1 MSGWK
6 KGLQFRPGLQQGNN
20 FHGENLHKLKIGRLK
35 KEDIVD
41 KKIVVLVHPGLPYR
55 KTIKYASARA
65 REIGAKLLLL
75 TVFPEFDESERVAL
89 AVHEFASYETVSNN
103 IEKDVVTFLERAVQF
118 CLDNGITADTQVE
131 RGSVEEVIRQAA
143 KNTSTK
149 LIVVPAPTTHAHHL
163 AFLDTIRQF
172 AHNMLEHELRC
183 PVVSVLA
190 T

>member
-1 MSGWK
+1 M
-6 KGLQFRPGLQQGNN
+6 
-20 FHGENLHKLKIGRLK
+20 
-35 KEDIVD
+35 D

-55 KTIKYASARA
+55 KTIKYASERA

-75 TVFPEFDESERVAL
+75 TVTPEFDESERVAL
-89 AVHEFASYETVSNN
+89 AMHEFAPYETISKN
-103 IEKDVVTFLERAVQF
+103 IGNDVNVYFERAVQF

-131 RGSVEEVIRQAA
+131 RGSVEEVIKQAA

-149 LIVVPAPTTHAHHL
+149 LIVVPAPTNHAHHL

-172 AHNMLEHELRC
+172 AHNMLEHELQC